1 MKVSP
6 DRLRKVCDPESL
18 PFNNTEELKPLVGV
32 VGQDR
37 AVHALDFSLDIKANG
52 FNLYAAG
59 PVGTGKHS
67 AITARVKE
75 VAETK
80 PVPADW
86 CYVNNFKV
94 PDKPIVI
101 KLPPGKGPEL
111 AKDMDEL
118 IEACKSEIPKAF
130 DSEEYERRKDSILNE
145 FQSKRDQ
152 LLARLRHEAARR
164 GFSVELTTLGIV
176 TIPIIDGRLMK
187 REEYDRLP
195 KAEKERIQKLTEELQ
210 QEINH
215 VMAQIRSLEKETKR
229 KIQEL
234 DKQIALFAIGH
245 LLDDLRLK
253 YQENKKLLTYLQAV
267 QEDIIENLEN
277 FKTTEKK
284 ELRLPGMELPE
295 AEPPFEKYKVNVF
308 ITNIETKGAPVVY
321 EPNPTYYNLVGRIEY
336 APRLGTMVTNFT
348 MIKPGALHRA
358 NGGYLILNVFDVLI
372 NFMSWQALKRAL
384 KTRQA
389 TIENIGEQFRLIP
402 TTTLRPE
409 PIELNVKVV
418 LIGNRWLYNLLYM
431 LDEDFKKLFKVK
443 ADFNVEMDYTDEHV
457 RKYAALIASRCQQ
470 EKLKHFDKTGVAKIV
485 EYGARLAEDQKKLST
500 RFLEINDLITEASYW
515 ASRNGNTYVTGID
528 VQKAIQEK
536 IYRSS
541 MIEEKIREMIADGT
555 IFIDTEG
562 AIVGQVN
569 GLSIIFLGDYM
580 FGKPS
585 RITSQIHLGKKGVIN
600 IEREAKLG
608 GRIYN
613 KAVMILAGFLAGRYA
628 HNKPLSISATIG
640 FEQSYEM
647 VEGDSASSA
656 ELYAI
661 LSSLANLPLRQ
672 DIAVTGSVNQLGQVQ
687 PIGAVNRKIEGFYDV
702 CRVKGLTGTQGV
714 MIPKANIKNL
724 MLREDVIEAVNQ
736 GKFHIW
742 AVETIDEGLEL
753 LTGKKAGRLL
763 PDGTWEPDSV
773 NFLVDKRLHE
783 LAQQML
789 RFEAAERRAAA

>member
-1 MKVSP
+1 MKLKP
-6 DRLRKVCDPESL
+6 EQLRKICDPQTL
-18 PFNNTEELKPLVGV
+18 PFATTEELEPLLGV

-37 AVHALDFSLDIKANG
+37 AVHSLDFSLDIKANG

-59 PVGTGKHS
+59 PIGTGKHS

-75 VAETK
+75 VAATK

-101 KLPPGKGPEL
+101 QLPPGKGPEL
-111 AKDMDEL
+111 AKDMAEL

-130 DSEEYERRKDSILNE
+130 DSEEYEQRKDSILNE
-145 FQSKRDQ
+145 FQNKRDQ
-152 LLARLRHEAARR
+152 LLTQLRKEAASR

-195 KAEKERIQKLTEELQ
+195 RSEKERIKKDTEELQ

-215 VMAQIRSLEKETKR
+215 IMSQIRALEKEAKN

-253 YQENKKLLTYLQAV
+253 YQDNKKVTNYLQAV
-267 QEDIIENLEN
+267 QDDIIENLEN

-284 ELRLPGMELPE
+284 GLKIPGMELPE

-308 ITNIETKGAPVVY
+308 ITNKEAKGAPVIY
-321 EPNPTYYNLVGRIEY
+321 EPNPTYYNLLGRIEY
-336 APRLGTMVTNFT
+336 APHLGTMVTNFT
-348 MIKPGALHRA
+348 MIKPGAVHRA
-358 NGGYLILNVFDVLI
+358 NGGYLILNALDVLL
-372 NFMSWQALKRAL
+372 NFMSWEALKRTL
-384 KTRQA
+384 KTKQA

-409 PIELNVKVV
+409 PIPIDIKVV
-418 LIGNRWLYNLLYM
+418 LIGNRFLYNLLYL

-443 ADFNVEMDYTDEHV
+443 ADFDVEMDYTTEHIT
-457 RKYAALIASRCQQ
+457 KYAALISSRCRQ
-470 EKLKHFDKTGVAKIV
+470 ENLKHFDKTGVAKVV
-485 EYGARLAEDQKKLST
+485 EYGSRLAEDQKKLST
-500 RFLEINDLITEASYW
+500 RFLEINNLISEASYW
-515 ASRNGNTYVTGID
+515 AAKNGNKYVTASD

-536 IYRSS
+536 VYRSS

-555 IFIDTEG
+555 ILIDTEG
-562 AIVGQVN
+562 AKVGQVN
-569 GLSIIFLGDYM
+569 GLSIIFLGDYI

-608 GRIYN
+608 GPIYN

-628 HNKPLSISATIG
+628 QDKPLSISATIG

-687 PIGAVNRKIEGFYDV
+687 PIGGVNRKIEGFFDV
-702 CRVKGLTGTQGV
+702 CRVKGFTGSQGV
-714 MIPKANIKNL
+714 MIPKANLKNL
-724 MLREDVIEAVNQ
+724 MLREDVVEAVKE

-742 AVETIDEGLEL
+742 AVETVDEGIEL
-753 LTGKKAGRLL
+753 LTGKKVGKRL
-763 PDGTWEPDSV
+763 PDGRWEPDTV
-773 NFLVDKRLHE
+773 NYLVDKRLHE
-783 LAQQML
+783 LAAQL
-789 RFEAAERRAAA
+789 SRFEGRERPAA